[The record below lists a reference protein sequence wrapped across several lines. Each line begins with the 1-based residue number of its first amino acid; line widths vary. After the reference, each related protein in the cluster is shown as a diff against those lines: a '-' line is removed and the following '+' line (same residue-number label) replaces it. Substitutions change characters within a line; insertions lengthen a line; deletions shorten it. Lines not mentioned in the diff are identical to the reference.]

1 MLNAYEKYICAL
13 DTTSKLRKLP
23 VGPTLGQ
30 NIFTDFASNDYLGMS
45 KNLEVISA
53 AQDAAKEFGVGAT
66 GSRLLTGNLALFET
80 LEAKIA
86 QDKGSETCLLFNSG
100 FQANYSVLAT
110 LLDESTLGAKPLV
123 FFDKYNHSSLYQGVW
138 QSGAEVLRF
147 KHNSL
152 SHLTDLLE
160 RYKQVDR
167 PKFIVTESLFGM
179 DGDLA
184 PLKEIA
190 ELCRKHKALLYIDE
204 AHATGI
210 FGPQGLGLACEFGAD
225 NFPLVIMGTFSKAL
239 GGSGAYLCCSHL
251 IKKYL
256 INKAPGF
263 IYTTA
268 PSPLSMAAASKA
280 WDLMKTMDLERQRI
294 LNLADTLRNELKKLD
309 FEVGDSN
316 SHIIPIRM
324 ANENQAVAAKNLLCE
339 AGVLVSAIRPP
350 TVPIG
355 TSRLRIALSINHSA
369 RDIERLLKGLQK
381 L

>member
-23 VGPTLGQ
+23 VGPTLGKH
-30 NIFTDFASNDYLGMS
+30 IFTDFASNDYLGMS
-45 KNLEVISA
+45 KNPDVISA

-66 GSRLLTGNLALFET
+66 GSRLLTGNLSLFET

-86 QDKGSETCLLFNSG
+86 QDKGSEACLLFNSG
-100 FQANYSVLAT
+100 FQANHSVLAT

-138 QSGAEVLRF
+138 QSGAEILRF

-160 RYKQVDR
+160 RYKHIDR
-167 PKFIVTESLFGM
+167 PKFIVTESVFGM

-184 PLKEIA
+184 PLAEIA
-190 ELCRKHKALLYIDE
+190 DLCRNHNALLYIDE

-210 FGPQGLGLACEFGAD
+210 FGPQGLGLACQLNTQD
-225 NFPLVIMGTFSKAL
+225 IPLVIMGTFSKAL
-239 GGSGAYLCCSHL
+239 GGSGAYLCCSHTV
-251 IKKYL
+251 KQYL
-256 INKAPGF
+256 LNKAPGF
-263 IYTTA
+263 IYSTA
-268 PSPLSMAAASKA
+268 PSPISMAAASKA
-280 WDLMKTMDLERQRI
+280 WDLMKGMNGERKKI
-294 LNLADTLRNELKKLD
+294 LGLADKLRRELKELD
-309 FEVGDSN
+309 LDSGSSK

-324 ANENQAVAAKNLLCE
+324 ANENQAVAAKNILLE

-350 TVPIG
+350 TVPVG
-355 TSRLRIALSINHSA
+355 TSRLRVALTVNHTD
-369 RDIERLLKGLQK
+369 RDIERLLKGLHT